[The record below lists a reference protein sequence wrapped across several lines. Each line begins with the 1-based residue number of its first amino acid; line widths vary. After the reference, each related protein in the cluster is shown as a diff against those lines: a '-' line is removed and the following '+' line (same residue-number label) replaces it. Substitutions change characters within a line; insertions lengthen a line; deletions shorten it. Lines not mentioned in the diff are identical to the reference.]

1 MTGVVVVGA
10 PFLDLF
16 FEGLP
21 RLPTAGQEVV
31 GRGLHLVP
39 GGTAIQ
45 AIGLARLG
53 VAVTLVSPR
62 ADDVGGRLL
71 AEVLGEEGVPWVGP
85 STDRTPTTA
94 VLSAAEGV
102 AMATAPGGHEPEP
115 DQVAAADPELVVL
128 SLGRAHLRPAG
139 IPACLV
145 TGSVEIEANVPLP
158 ADGDRKRD
166 LLVVNE
172 REATALT
179 GVAEPTDAAIA
190 LGRRVGTAFVTLG
203 GDGAIAVRRG
213 EVARAVAP
221 TVETVDA
228 TGAGD
233 LFVSAVVWAELLGLA
248 LADALAWACLFAG
261 LSVSAPTALAGALRL
276 DDLLEEGRRRGL
288 SPP

>member
-94 VLSAAEGV
+94 VLSAADGV

-115 DQVAAADPELVVL
+115 DQVAAEDPELVVL
-128 SLGRAHLRPAG
+128 SLGRAPLRPPG

-190 LGRRVGTAFVTLG
+190 LGRRVGTAFVTMG
-203 GDGAIAVRRG
+203 ADGAIAVRD
-213 EVARAVAP
+213 EEMSRATAP
-221 TVETVDA
+221 SVDVVDA

-233 LFVSAVVWAELLGLA
+233 LFVSAIVWAALRELA
-248 LADALAWACLFAG
+248 LPSALQWACLAAS
-261 LSVSAPTALAGALRL
+261 LSVAAPTALAGAVRL
-276 DDLLEEGRRRGL
+276 DALMEEGRRRGL
-288 SPP
+288 NPP